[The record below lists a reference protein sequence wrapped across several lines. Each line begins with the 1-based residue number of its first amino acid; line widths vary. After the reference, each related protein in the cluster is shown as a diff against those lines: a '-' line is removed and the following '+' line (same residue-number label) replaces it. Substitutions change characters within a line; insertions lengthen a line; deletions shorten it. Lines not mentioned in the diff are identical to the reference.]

1 MHYSDSSLG
10 LEDAPNAPEMKEFL
24 QKTNEEEQHWTNVV
38 RYYSWDTSGVFEAA
52 NTSPYLYYY
61 EY

>member
-10 LEDAPNAPEMKEFL
+10 LEDAPNPPEKKEE
-24 QKTNEEEQHWTNVV
+24 TNEEEQHWTDVV
-38 RYYSWDTSGVFEAA
+38 RYHSWDTSGIFEAA
-52 NTSPYLYYY
+52 NASPYLYYY